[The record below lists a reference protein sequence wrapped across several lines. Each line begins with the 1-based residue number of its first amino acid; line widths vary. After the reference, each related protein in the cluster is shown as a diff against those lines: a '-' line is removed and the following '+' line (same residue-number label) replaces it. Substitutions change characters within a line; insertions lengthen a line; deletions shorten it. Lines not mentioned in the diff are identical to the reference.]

1 MTDREQDDVDAF
13 DDAIAEEGPNIS
25 WEKVAELLRNGTVEE
40 LAEYLGRDNKA
51 RAARAAKR
59 ARQTPPKPRD
69 R

>member
-1 MTDREQDDVDAF
+1 MR
-13 DDAIAEEGPNIS
+13 
-25 WEKVAELLRNGTVEE
+25 KVAELLRNGTTED

-59 ARQTPPKPRD
+59 IRQTPPKPRD